1 LGQETLAFS
10 DGSGYTNSKLM
21 NVSAGAKTDKGQRPN
36 NEDQFAV
43 MDTRKRGIRA
53 DGVLIIADGMGGR
66 NFGEQAAAAAVETV
80 EEALAEMLDSRDG
93 AEVVMADVL
102 ASALR
107 KANARVYE
115 LASADE
121 DRKGMGTTCV
131 AAVIEGERLY
141 VAHAGDSRAYLL
153 REGALRQLTA
163 DHSYVAEQVRAGAIT
178 EEGARKSRFRNII
191 TRAVGIEPT
200 LEAEVVDAEVRPGD
214 TVLLCTDGL
223 SNMVEEEDIARTLA
237 QSPSPQAAADK
248 LVGMANKNGG
258 KDNITAVVARLQ
270 AGTRTLRMEAAD
282 LPRPAAPPGAG
293 ADHENG
299 ARPVPVRTRGSAL
312 GLTLAVLL
320 LALALGAGGWL
331 ARVMTHDGYT
341 FQAAPPFAVKP
352 VPPPPPLPPDPAHV
366 AYDSPAAFYYN
377 PVRGNFLVV
386 NPRTGL
392 VTVAPLSGTLVAL
405 TASSGKVQY
414 KYALPFIKSQAP
426 APAGALG
433 ANGVTLH
440 TATDPQGNLYVSDAL
455 AKTITKYRPNGEALG
470 LVARNTPGKPKMLLN
485 PQAIGTAP
493 DGTIYLIDA
502 ERLKILHA
510 HPSTTPLPPIP
521 KPAPKPAPPA
531 APALPPL
538 PPAEAA
544 SRSLESPVPPVSG
557 GRHFRHDGFRH
568 YGHRHRSGGQF

>member
-1 LGQETLAFS
+1 
-10 DGSGYTNSKLM
+10 M
-21 NVSAGAKTDKGQRPN
+21 NVNAGAKTDRGQRPN

-43 MDTRKRGIRA
+43 VDTRKRGMRA

-80 EEALAEMLDSRDG
+80 EESLAEMLDSRDG
-93 AEVVMADVL
+93 GVVVMADVL

-115 LASADE
+115 LASADV

-270 AGTRTLRMEAAD
+270 AGTRTLRMHVAD
-282 LPRPAAPPGAG
+282 LVRPDAEAG
-293 ADHENG
+293 DEAGYENG
-299 ARPVPVRTRGSAL
+299 AQPAMSVRTHGSAL
-312 GLTLAVLL
+312 WPTLTVLF
-320 LALALGAGGWL
+320 LALGVGATGWL
-331 ARVMTHDGYT
+331 ARLMAHDGYT
-341 FQAAPPFAVKP
+341 FQAATPFAIKP
-352 VPPPPPLPPDPAHV
+352 VPPPPPRPLDPAHV
-366 AYDSPAAFYYN
+366 SYDAPTVRKPFFYYN
-377 PVRGNFLVV
+377 PVRGNFLAVSPQ
-386 NPRTGL
+386 NGL
-392 VTVAPLSGTLVAL
+392 VTVATLGGTVVAL
-405 TASSGKVQY
+405 NPADGAVRY
-414 KYALPFIKSQAP
+414 KYSLPFIKPQAS
-426 APAGALG
+426 APSGALG
-433 ANGVTLH
+433 ANGVTTH

-455 AKTITKYRPNGEALG
+455 AKTITKYLPNGEALG
-470 LVARNTPGKPKMLLN
+470 VVARSSLKN
-485 PQAIGTAP
+485 PQAIAAAG

-502 ERLKILHA
+502 ERLKVFHA

-521 KPAPKPAPPA
+521 KPAPKPVAPA
-531 APALPPL
+531 APALPAL
-538 PPAEAA
+538 PPAEAMPA
-544 SRSLESPVPPVSG
+544 PPVSD
-557 GRHFRHDGFRH
+557 GRHFRHYGFRH
-568 YGHRHRSGGQF
+568 YGHRHGSGGQL

>member
-1 LGQETLAFS
+1 
-10 DGSGYTNSKLM
+10 M
-21 NVSAGAKTDKGQRPN
+21 NVTAGAKTDKGQRPN

-43 MDTRKRGIRA
+43 VDTRRRGIRA

-93 AEVVMADVL
+93 GEVVMADVL

-115 LASADE
+115 MASADE

-131 AAVIEGERLY
+131 AAVIEGERVY

-178 EEGARKSRFRNII
+178 EAGARKSRFRNII

-214 TVLLCTDGL
+214 TLLLCTDGL
-223 SNMVEEEDIARTLA
+223 SNMVEEEDIARTLV
-237 QSPSPQAAADK
+237 QSASPQAAADR

-270 AGTRTLRMEAAD
+270 AGTRTLRMQVAD
-282 LPRPAAPPGAG
+282 LARPDAEAG
-293 ADHENG
+293 DDADGENG
-299 ARPVPVRTRGSAL
+299 SAPRALPARPRGSAL
-312 GLTLAVLL
+312 WPVLAVLF
-320 LALALGAGGWL
+320 LALGLGASGWL
-331 ARVMTHDGYT
+331 ARRMARDGYT
-341 FQAAPPFAVKP
+341 FQAAPPFTARP
-352 VPPPPPLPPDPAHV
+352 VPPTPPRPLDPAHV
-366 AYDSPAAFYYN
+366 SYDAPTARKPFFYYN
-377 PVRGNFLVV
+377 PVRGNFLAVS
-386 NPRTGL
+386 PQDGL
-392 VTVAPLSGTLVAL
+392 VTVATLAGTVVAL
-405 TASSGKVQY
+405 NPTDGAVRY
-414 KYALPFIKSQAP
+414 KYSLPFIKPQAP

-433 ANGVTLH
+433 ASGVTAH

-455 AKTITKYRPNGEALG
+455 AKTVTKYRPNGEALG
-470 LVARNTPGKPKMLLN
+470 VVARSSLKN
-485 PQAIGTAP
+485 PQAIAAAA
-493 DGTIYLIDA
+493 DGTVYLIDA
-502 ERLKILHA
+502 ERLKVFHA

-521 KPAPKPAPPA
+521 KPAPKPAAPA
-531 APALPPL
+531 APLLPALPP
-538 PPAEAA
+538 PTAA
-544 SRSLESPVPPVSG
+544 PVPPVSG
-557 GRHFRHDGFRH
+557 GRHFRHYGFRH
-568 YGHRHRSGGQF
+568 YGYRHHSGGQL

>member
-1 LGQETLAFS
+1 
-10 DGSGYTNSKLM
+10 M
-21 NVSAGAKTDKGQRPN
+21 NVNAGAKTDRGQRPN

-43 MDTRKRGIRA
+43 VDTRKRGMRA

-80 EEALAEMLDSRDG
+80 EESLAEMLDSRDG
-93 AEVVMADVL
+93 GVVVMADVL

-270 AGTRTLRMEAAD
+270 AGTRTLRMHVAD
-282 LPRPAAPPGAG
+282 LVRPDAEAG
-293 ADHENG
+293 DEAGYENG
-299 ARPVPVRTRGSAL
+299 AQPVMPVRTHGSAL
-312 GLTLAVLL
+312 WPTLAVLF
-320 LALALGAGGWL
+320 LALGVGATGWL
-331 ARVMTHDGYT
+331 ARLMVHDGYT

-352 VPPPPPLPPDPAHV
+352 VLPPPPRPPDPAHV
-366 AYDSPAAFYYN
+366 SYDAPTARKPFFYYN
-377 PVRGNFLVV
+377 PVRGNFLAV
-386 NPRTGL
+386 NPQDGL
-392 VTVAPLSGTLVAL
+392 VTVATLGGTVVAL
-405 TASSGKVQY
+405 NPADGAVRY
-414 KYALPFIKSQAP
+414 KYSLPFIKPQAS
-426 APAGALG
+426 APSGALG
-433 ANGVTLH
+433 ANGVTTH

-455 AKTITKYRPNGEALG
+455 AKTITKYLPNGEALG
-470 LVARNTPGKPKMLLN
+470 VVARSSLKN
-485 PQAIGTAP
+485 PQAIAAAG

-502 ERLKILHA
+502 ERLKVFHA

-521 KPAPKPAPPA
+521 KPAPKPVAPA
-531 APALPPL
+531 APALPAL
-538 PPAEAA
+538 PPAEAMPA
-544 SRSLESPVPPVSG
+544 PPVPD
-557 GRHFRHDGFRH
+557 GRHFRHYGFRH
-568 YGHRHRSGGQF
+568 YGHRHGSGGQL

>member
-1 LGQETLAFS
+1 
-10 DGSGYTNSKLM
+10 M
-21 NVSAGAKTDKGQRPN
+21 NVNAGAKTDKGQRPN

-43 MDTRKRGIRA
+43 VDTRRRGMRA

-80 EEALAEMLDSRDG
+80 EEALAEMLDNQAG
-93 AEVVMADVL
+93 IEVVMADVL

-200 LEAEVVDAEVRPGD
+200 LEAEVVEAEVQPGD

-223 SNMVEEEDIARTLA
+223 SNMVEEAEIARTLG
-237 QSPSPQAAADK
+237 QSSSPQAAADK

-270 AGTRTLRMEAAD
+270 AGTRTLRMHVAD
-282 LPRPAAPPGAG
+282 LVRPDALPVLGT
-293 ADHENG
+293 DSENG
-299 ARPVPVRTRGSAL
+299 ASPAAQAPARRSAVWPV
-312 GLTLAVLL
+312 LTVLC
-320 LALALGAGGWL
+320 LALGTGATGWL
-331 ARVMTHDGYT
+331 ARLMAHDGYT

-352 VPPPPPLPPDPAHV
+352 VPPPPPHLPDPAHV
-366 AYDSPAAFYYN
+366 AYDAPAVFYYN
-377 PVRGNFLVV
+377 PVRGNFLSV
-386 NPRTGL
+386 NPHDNL
-392 VTVAPLSGTLVAL
+392 VTVATLSGTLVAL
-405 TASSGKVQY
+405 TAPSGRVQY
-414 KYALPFIKSQAP
+414 KYGLPFVKPQAP
-426 APAGALG
+426 APGGALG
-433 ANGVTLH
+433 AKGVTLH
-440 TATDPQGNLYVSDAL
+440 TATDPQGDLYVSDAV
-455 AKTITKYRPNGEALG
+455 AKTITKYSPNGEALG
-470 LVARNTPGKPKMLLN
+470 LVAHSTLKN
-485 PQAIGTAP
+485 PQAIGVAA
-493 DGTIYLIDA
+493 DGTVYLIDA
-502 ERLKILHA
+502 ERLNVLQA
-510 HPSTTPLPPIP
+510 HPSSTPLPAIP
-521 KPAPKPAPPA
+521 KPAPKLVLPVPVLPAV
-531 APALPPL
+531 
-538 PPAEAA
+538 PPAEAV
-544 SRSLESPVPPVSG
+544 PVPPS
-557 GRHFRHDGFRH
+557 GRHFRHYGTGYRH
-568 YGHRHRSGGQF
+568 YGYRHGSGQR

>member
-1 LGQETLAFS
+1 
-10 DGSGYTNSKLM
+10 M
-21 NVSAGAKTDKGQRPN
+21 NVNAGAKTDKGQRPN

-43 MDTRKRGIRA
+43 MDTRKRGMRA

-80 EEALAEMLDSRDG
+80 EESLAEMLDSRDG
-93 AEVVMADVL
+93 GEVVMADVL

-131 AAVIEGERLY
+131 AAVIEGERMY
-141 VAHAGDSRAYLL
+141 IAHAGDSRAYLL

-223 SNMVEEEDIARTLA
+223 SNMVEEEDIARTLT

-258 KDNITAVVARLQ
+258 RDNITAVVARLQ
-270 AGTRTLRMEAAD
+270 AGTRTLRMQVAD
-282 LPRPAAPPGAG
+282 LAHTEPEAG
-293 ADHENG
+293 LGTGHENG
-299 ARPVPVRTRGSAL
+299 ALPASLPTRTRGSAL
-312 GLTLAVLL
+312 WPLLAVLC
-320 LALALGAGGWL
+320 LALGLGATGWL
-331 ARVMTHDGYT
+331 TRLLVRDGYT

-352 VPPPPPLPPDPAHV
+352 VPPPPPRPPDPAHV
-366 AYDSPAAFYYN
+366 AYDSPAVFYYN
-377 PVRGNFLVV
+377 PVRGNLLTF
-386 NPRTGL
+386 NSQDGL
-392 VTVAPLSGTLVAL
+392 MTVATLSGMLVAL
-405 TASSGKVQY
+405 TASNGKVQY
-414 KYALPFIKSQAP
+414 KYALPFIKPQAP

-433 ANGVTLH
+433 ASGVTIH
-440 TATDPQGNLYVSDAL
+440 TATDPQGNLYVSDAV
-455 AKTITKYRPNGEALG
+455 AKTITKYSPNGEALG
-470 LVARNTPGKPKMLLN
+470 LVARNTPGKPKTLIN
-485 PQAIGTAP
+485 PQAIGAAG

-502 ERLKILHA
+502 ERLKVLHA

-521 KPAPKPAPPA
+521 KPAPKPPAPA
-531 APALPPL
+531 APALPAL
-538 PPAEAA
+538 PPADATA
-544 SRSLESPVPPVSG
+544 VPPPSG
-557 GRHFRHDGFRH
+557 GRHFRHYGYRH
-568 YGHRHRSGGQF
+568 YGYRHGSGGQR